1 VVTAADAAAAA
12 EAAGAAEVHLTPSE
26 KAKIE
31 RAKKLPKDPT
41 EILLDSVVQTPSSY
55 TAWTPS
61 NDPPPQNNQMKAM
74 LASLDDPSFLRLRE
88 THKLN
93 KDARRLD
100 LMTRSETLSQAD
112 AEAVKPAVQVLIEA
126 AHSEKSSQLELL
138 AQKLATLPPQRAA
151 RFLEALQT
159 KLQDKAKHAQ
169 EVPTESPAAHR
180 ASAAFLQKQKAVS
193 VVEEE
198 WSNVDLG
205 WKPVSAE
212 ADAVGTSFGET
223 ATACDNAA
231 KTLSDLR
238 PSLIAAHA
246 DARGAIDVNV
256 DMVLR
261 GLSRIGERMATGAE
275 ELQAAARLIQK
286 AGGEGVQRRNALLQT
301 IRSGLRTVPRAP
313 ARPAVTAS
321 GKSIA
326 QDELAA
332 VSFAAQ
338 LLPAVQQ

>member
-1 VVTAADAAAAA
+1 M
-12 EAAGAAEVHLTPSE
+12 
-26 KAKIE
+26 
-31 RAKKLPKDPT
+31 DPT

-61 NDPPPQNNQMKAM
+61 NDPPPQNNAMKAM
-74 LASLDDPSFLRLRE
+74 MASLDDPSFLALRE
-88 THKLN
+88 THKLW
-93 KDARRLD
+93 KGS
-100 LMTRSETLSQAD
+100 RSLSGAD
-112 AEAVKPAVQVLIEA
+112 AAVVKPAVQVLMEA

-151 RFLEALQT
+151 RFLQALQT
-159 KLQDKAKHAQ
+159 KLQTRAEHAQ
-169 EVPTESPAAHR
+169 EVPTESPAFRDHR
-180 ASAAFLQKQKAVS
+180 AAFLQKQRAVS
-193 VVEEE
+193 TVEEE

-212 ADAVGTSFGET
+212 AEAVGKSFGET

-238 PSLIAAHA
+238 PSLLAAHA

-286 AGGEGVQRRNALLQT
+286 AGTEGVQRRNALLAT
-301 IRSGLRTVPRAP
+301 LRSGLRTAPRAVPRAAAAP
-313 ARPAVTAS
+313 SGAS
-321 GKSIA
+321 VA

-338 LLPAVQQ
+338 LLPAVPQ

>member
-1 VVTAADAAAAA
+1 
-12 EAAGAAEVHLTPSE
+12 VHLTPSE

-61 NDPPPQNNQMKAM
+61 NDPPPANSNMKAM
-74 LASLDDPSFLRLRE
+74 LASLDDSFLELRE
-88 THKLN
+88 THKL
-93 KDARRLD
+93 RRSSD
-100 LMTRSETLSQAD
+100 SRSLSQTAAD
-112 AEAVKPAVQVLIEA
+112 EAAVKPAVQVLIEA

-151 RFLEALQT
+151 RFLQALQT
-159 KLQDKAKHAQ
+159 KLQTRATKAP
-169 EVPTESPAAHR
+169 EVPPETPAARDHR
-180 ASAAFLQKQKAVS
+180 AAFLQKQKAVS

-231 KTLSDLR
+231 KTLSDMR
-238 PSLIAAHA
+238 PSLIAAHT

-286 AGGEGVQRRNALLQT
+286 AGAEGVQRRNALLKT
-301 IRSGLRTVPRAP
+301 IRSGLKTVPKHIA
-313 ARPAVTAS
+313 ARPAAGAPS
-321 GKSIA
+321 ASIA

-338 LLPAVQQ
+338 LLPAVQ

>member
-1 VVTAADAAAAA
+1 
-12 EAAGAAEVHLTPSE
+12 
-26 KAKIE
+26 
-31 RAKKLPKDPT
+31 
-41 EILLDSVVQTPSSY
+41 
-55 TAWTPS
+55 
-61 NDPPPQNNQMKAM
+61 M
-74 LASLDDPSFLRLRE
+74 
-88 THKLN
+88 
-93 KDARRLD
+93 
-100 LMTRSETLSQAD
+100 
-112 AEAVKPAVQVLIEA
+112 PAVQVLMEA
-126 AHSEKSSQLELL
+126 AHSEKSSQLEQL

-151 RFLEALQT
+151 RFLQALQT
-159 KLQDKAKHAQ
+159 KLQTRAEHAQ
-169 EVPTESPAAHR
+169 AAVVPESPAVVQHR
-180 ASAAFLQKQKAVS
+180 AAFLQKQKAVS

-205 WKPVSAE
+205 WKPLSAE
-212 ADAVGTSFGET
+212 AETVGASFGET

-238 PSLIAAHA
+238 PSLLAAHA

-286 AGGEGVQRRNALLQT
+286 AGAEGVQRRNALLTT
-301 IRSGLRTVPRAP
+301 IRSGLKTAPRP
-313 ARPAVTAS
+313 SPRPAAAAPS
-321 GKSIA
+321 SSIA

-338 LLPAVQQ
+338 LLPTVQ